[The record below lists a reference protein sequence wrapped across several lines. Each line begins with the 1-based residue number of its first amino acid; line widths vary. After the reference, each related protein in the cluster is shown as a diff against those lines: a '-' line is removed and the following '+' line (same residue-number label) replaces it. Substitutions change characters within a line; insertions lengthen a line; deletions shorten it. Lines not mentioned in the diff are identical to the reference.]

1 MNRRKYEMN
10 INKNK
15 GFLIIGGSTIILIL
29 VLFLVFGKSPEEE
42 LLWEVVD
49 SSSTNELEGSTSV
62 VEGMTI
68 LVDIKGEIKKP
79 GVYELSSDS
88 RLNELILLAGGF
100 TVAAE
105 ERQLNLAEKLSDQ
118 QMIYVPNKDEVNFS
132 VEQIQSNDEK
142 QTPSSTNLINI
153 NTADLNELQ
162 QLTGIGPSKAQAI
175 ISYRE
180 ENGLFQRLEDLLQ
193 VTGFGEKTFEKLK
206 NMIKI

>member
-1 MNRRKYEMN
+1 MN

-49 SSSTNELEGSTSV
+49 SNSTNELEGSTSV

>member
-1 MNRRKYEMN
+1 MN

-49 SSSTNELEGSTSV
+49 SSSTHELEGSTSV

-100 TVAAE
+100 TLEAE

>member
-1 MNRRKYEMN
+1 MK
-10 INKNK
+10 IDKNK

-79 GVYELSSDS
+79 GVYEVSSDS

-100 TVAAE
+100 TMAAE

-132 VEQIQSNDEK
+132 VEQIQSNEEK

>member
-49 SSSTNELEGSTSV
+49 SSSTHELEGSTSV

-100 TVAAE
+100 TLAAE

>member
-49 SSSTNELEGSTSV
+49 SSSTHELEGSTSV

-100 TVAAE
+100 TLEAE

>member
-1 MNRRKYEMN
+1 MN

-49 SSSTNELEGSTSV
+49 SSSTHELEGSTSV

-100 TVAAE
+100 TLEAE

-193 VTGFGEKTFEKLK
+193 VTGFGDKTFEKLK

>member
-1 MNRRKYEMN
+1 MKMD
-10 INKNK
+10 KK
-15 GFLIIGGSTIILIL
+15 QGFLIVGGSAFILIL
-29 VLFLVFGKSPEEE
+29 VLLFVFGNAPKEEE

-49 SSSTNELEGSTSV
+49 SSSTTDLEESMNSGV
-62 VEGMTI
+62 KEATI
-68 LVDIKGEIKKP
+68 LVDIKGAIKKP

-100 TVAAE
+100 TLEAE

-193 VTGFGEKTFEKLK
+193 VTGFGDKTFEKLK

>member
-1 MNRRKYEMN
+1 MN

-132 VEQIQSNDEK
+132 VEQIQSNEEK

-193 VTGFGEKTFEKLK
+193 VTGLGEKTFEKLK

>member
-1 MNRRKYEMN
+1 MN

-49 SSSTNELEGSTSV
+49 SSSTHELEGSTSV

-100 TVAAE
+100 TLEAE

-142 QTPSSTNLINI
+142 QTPSSTSLINI

>member
-49 SSSTNELEGSTSV
+49 SSSTHELEGSTSV

-193 VTGFGEKTFEKLK
+193 VTGFGDKTFEKLK

>member
-1 MNRRKYEMN
+1 MN